1 MVDLPGFTT
10 EGFRFSTAYK
20 IRVLVVAPI
29 ISELSLC
36 GVFLHAAAQ
45 LGSREKGM
53 ATKYEFVRSTPQ
65 KAVGIWKNGAGIAV
79 TH

>member
-36 GVFLHAAAQ
+36 GVFLHTAVQ
-45 LGSREKGM
+45 LGSREKGT
-53 ATKYEFVRSTPQ
+53 AAKCRFARCAKGHGGF
-65 KAVGIWKNGAGIAV
+65 KA
-79 TH
+79 